1 MSYTRHTVTVFHV
14 QVAVQGLCS
23 KIVMA
28 LLSLMI
34 NSSDAKRRTSLPSST
49 SASGTCSSH
58 DEQSGARSES
68 PDSGVDDANLLQEPS
83 STRRGETSHA
93 SARTER
99 STAQRSHPANT
110 SDSVGP
116 RVAASILQLKDKK
129 KQTRVRAPA
138 GMPEKQAKVWRR
150 SRASGRELARI
161 HALADA
167 LEDLRA
173 IVPKSLDEEKATKVK
188 LLRQASSY
196 IQLLGEMLEAPPG
209 PDACSTAAICSDTG
223 DDAMS
228 EPHSDPRHQ
237 FASTTSLMQLGG
249 VSSLGSFDNVAAAME
264 EHHKQSEQH
273 DDESPHDIEDDQRS
287 ESTTNSGGLLKE
299 KQPRHLQPPSAP
311 AAALQQHSSAV
322 MNTESTSW
330 ESKKEALLD
339 MRRKLEERQQLLSL
353 ATQPALQPPAVASA
367 AFASAPPGGSVP
379 VLQVAQSYHP
389 NHLTL
394 SAPTARTPPV
404 DFLSSIQSPIIP
416 VAPSPWSVS
425 QASHPA
431 GYEVQSRPI
440 TLSTGPPYTQL
451 QQPSPHHPNIY
462 HLASTTA
469 ASQPVHW
476 SMATGTAA
484 NTPTQGLSLPAI
496 QIPAGGAPA
505 SFQSPAHA
513 IMTTPGLY
521 PAAAH
526 ATGQPGTIHILPG
539 FGIQANAQTGM
550 LAWQMPSTGQ
560 RLY

>member
-1 MSYTRHTVTVFHV
+1 
-14 QVAVQGLCS
+14 
-23 KIVMA
+23 MA
-28 LLSLMI
+28 ER
-34 NSSDAKRRTSLPSST
+34 SSD
-49 SASGTCSSH
+49 
-58 DEQSGARSES
+58 
-68 PDSGVDDANLLQEPS
+68 
-83 STRRGETSHA
+83 
-93 SARTER
+93 
-99 STAQRSHPANT
+99 QRSHPA
-110 SDSVGP
+110 
-116 RVAASILQLKDKK
+116 QKK
-129 KQTRVRAPA
+129 KQTRTRPPA
-138 GMPEKQAKVWRR
+138 EMDKKQAEAWRR
-150 SRASGRELARI
+150 NRASRRELARV
-161 HALADA
+161 HTLADA

-173 IVPKSLDEEKATKVK
+173 VVPKSADEEEATKAE

-196 IQLLGEMLEAPPG
+196 IELLGELVEAPPG

-237 FASTTSLMQLGG
+237 FASTTSLMQLGD
-249 VSSLGSFDNVAAAME
+249 VSSL
-264 EHHKQSEQH
+264 
-273 DDESPHDIEDDQRS
+273 
-287 ESTTNSGGLLKE
+287 
-299 KQPRHLQPPSAP
+299 
-311 AAALQQHSSAV
+311 
-322 MNTESTSW
+322 
-330 ESKKEALLD
+330 D
-339 MRRKLEERQQLLSL
+339 MPWKLEERQQLLSQ

-550 LAWQMPSTGQ
+550 AAWQMTNTSQRPS
-560 RLY
+560 

>member
-1 MSYTRHTVTVFHV
+1 
-14 QVAVQGLCS
+14 
-23 KIVMA
+23 MA
-28 LLSLMI
+28 ER
-34 NSSDAKRRTSLPSST
+34 SSD
-49 SASGTCSSH
+49 
-58 DEQSGARSES
+58 
-68 PDSGVDDANLLQEPS
+68 
-83 STRRGETSHA
+83 
-93 SARTER
+93 
-99 STAQRSHPANT
+99 QRSHPA
-110 SDSVGP
+110 
-116 RVAASILQLKDKK
+116 QKK
-129 KQTRVRAPA
+129 KQTRTRPPA
-138 GMPEKQAKVWRR
+138 EMDKKQAEAWRR
-150 SRASGRELARI
+150 NRASRRELARV
-161 HALADA
+161 HTLADA

-173 IVPKSLDEEKATKVK
+173 VVPKSADEEEATKAE

-196 IQLLGEMLEAPPG
+196 IELLGELVEAPPG
-209 PDACSTAAICSDTG
+209 PDACSTAV
-223 DDAMS
+223 
-228 EPHSDPRHQ
+228 HQ
-237 FASTTSLMQLGG
+237 FGSATSLMQLGG

-550 LAWQMPSTGQ
+550 AAWQMTNTSQRPS
-560 RLY
+560 

>member
-1 MSYTRHTVTVFHV
+1 
-14 QVAVQGLCS
+14 
-23 KIVMA
+23 MA
-28 LLSLMI
+28 ER
-34 NSSDAKRRTSLPSST
+34 SSD
-49 SASGTCSSH
+49 
-58 DEQSGARSES
+58 
-68 PDSGVDDANLLQEPS
+68 
-83 STRRGETSHA
+83 
-93 SARTER
+93 
-99 STAQRSHPANT
+99 QRSHPA
-110 SDSVGP
+110 
-116 RVAASILQLKDKK
+116 QKK
-129 KQTRVRAPA
+129 KQTRTRPPA
-138 GMPEKQAKVWRR
+138 EMDKKQAEAWRR
-150 SRASGRELARI
+150 NRASRRELARV
-161 HALADA
+161 HTLADA

-173 IVPKSLDEEKATKVK
+173 VVPKSADEEEATKAE

-196 IQLLGEMLEAPPG
+196 IELLGELVEAPPG
-209 PDACSTAAICSDTG
+209 PDACSTAV
-223 DDAMS
+223 
-228 EPHSDPRHQ
+228 HQ
-237 FASTTSLMQLGG
+237 FGSATSLMQLGD
-249 VSSLGSFDNVAAAME
+249 VSSL
-264 EHHKQSEQH
+264 
-273 DDESPHDIEDDQRS
+273 
-287 ESTTNSGGLLKE
+287 
-299 KQPRHLQPPSAP
+299 
-311 AAALQQHSSAV
+311 
-322 MNTESTSW
+322 
-330 ESKKEALLD
+330 D
-339 MRRKLEERQQLLSL
+339 MPWKLEERQQLLSQ

-550 LAWQMPSTGQ
+550 AAWQMTNTSQRPS
-560 RLY
+560 

>member
-237 FASTTSLMQLGG
+237 FASTTSLMQLGD
-249 VSSLGSFDNVAAAME
+249 VSSL
-264 EHHKQSEQH
+264 
-273 DDESPHDIEDDQRS
+273 
-287 ESTTNSGGLLKE
+287 
-299 KQPRHLQPPSAP
+299 
-311 AAALQQHSSAV
+311 
-322 MNTESTSW
+322 
-330 ESKKEALLD
+330 D
-339 MRRKLEERQQLLSL
+339 MPWKLEERQQLLSQ